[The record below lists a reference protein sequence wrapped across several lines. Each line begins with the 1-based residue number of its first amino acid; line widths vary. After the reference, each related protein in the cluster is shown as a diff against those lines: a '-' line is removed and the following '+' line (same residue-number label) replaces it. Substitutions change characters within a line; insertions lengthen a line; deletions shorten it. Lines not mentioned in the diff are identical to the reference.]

1 MERAK
6 GIEPSCA
13 VWKTAV
19 LPLNYA
25 RNRLSEDIAR
35 LQLVNPRWK
44 QMAAT
49 NERMTNGAGILTAK
63 ITEDTKDW
71 SRRWTLMG
79 TGCYGFWMS
88 KRARLFWRLLRGV
101 CAAAGLRHSRRPF
114 KVCLRQSSA
123 WQAGEKHPSTNV
135 QASNNRE
142 AKLSEWECRGCRI
155 KT

>member
-25 RNRLSEDIAR
+25 RNRLLEDIAR

-49 NERMTNGAGILTAK
+49 NERMANGAGILTAK

-71 SRRWTLMG
+71 NRRWTLMG
-79 TGCYGFWMS
+79 TGCFGFRMS
-88 KRARLFWRLLRGV
+88 KRARLF
-101 CAAAGLRHSRRPF
+101 
-114 KVCLRQSSA
+114 
-123 WQAGEKHPSTNV
+123 
-135 QASNNRE
+135 
-142 AKLSEWECRGCRI
+142 
-155 KT
+155 